1 TRNGLGI
8 WKVPVQGGE
17 ALPVVRNAGWGPVES
32 PDGRFLYYV
41 KTQPGTDR
49 ISLWKVPVEGGEESQ
64 VLESLSGE
72 LNYVIV
78 DEGIYFNPRT
88 DPGRDSFIQFLNFAT
103 GSGKQIAAVKKP
115 VAAG

>member
-1 TRNGLGI
+1 M
-8 WKVPVQGGE
+8 
-17 ALPVVRNAGWGPVES
+17 
-32 PDGRFLYYV
+32 
-41 KTQPGTDR
+41 
-49 ISLWKVPVEGGEESQ
+49 EGGEESQ

-103 GSGKQIAAVKKP
+103 GSVKQIAAIKKP
-115 VAAG
+115 VADGLSISPDRRWILYTQFSGQEGSDLMLVENFC